1 MLFIKSDL
9 VWWMFLCLFL
19 EVHHGADWASGQ
31 MWIRWHRLQHPVVQ
45 MGHWTAAAHF
55 PPGRQNH
62 IHMHTVHTYTSRAR
76 SITDTHSNIDTHAH
90 TQAHTHTHTNCM
102 HAHAHM
108 HACAAVH
115 WWSLEKRVGW
125 PAEGEYIKQF
135 PVLFFRCLL
144 MFWVVAVLP
153 WCWSAFSTLQF
164 LIVRGIYKA

>member
-31 MWIRWHRLQHPVVQ
+31 MWICWHWLQHPVVQ

-62 IHMHTVHTYTSRAR
+62 IYMHTVHTYTSRAR
-76 SITDTHSNIDTHAH
+76 SITDTHSNIDMH
-90 TQAHTHTHTNCM
+90 AHTHTQL
-102 HAHAHM
+102 HAHTCM
-108 HACAAVH
+108 RVQQFIGDH
-115 WWSLEKRVGW
+115 WRRGW
-125 PAEGEYIKQF
+125 AGQQENTSNRSQF
-135 PVLFFRCLL
+135 FVLFFWCLL
-144 MFWVVAVLP
+144 MFWVVAALP

-164 LIVRGIYKA
+164 LIVHGIYKA